1 MSALDALDALRALA
15 LPHASAHARDA
26 LARPWPLRSIALA
39 VRDGDP
45 LRHRTTAE
53 HAADHAIAYTLAA
66 EVFPGSAARYTRV
79 AAGWCALVVGEDA
92 VRATGAEP
100 AGRGEVRGDG

>member
-1 MSALDALDALRALA
+1 MSALDALRALA

-79 AAGWCALVVGEDA
+79 AAGWCALVVGEAA

-100 AGRGEVRGDG
+100 AGRGEVWGE

>member
-1 MSALDALDALRALA
+1 MHGLTAALRALA
-15 LPHASAHARDA
+15 LPHASAHARDV
-26 LARPWPLRSIALA
+26 LARPWSLRSIAVA

-66 EVFPGSAARYTRV
+66 EVYPGSADRYARW
-79 AAGWCALVVGEDA
+79 AAGWCALVVGEAA
-92 VRATGAEP
+92 VRAVGGKP
-100 AGRGEVRGDG
+100 AGRGEIEGRDG